1 MYIIVI
7 ITKYLWTTNCGYMD
21 QQDSNCPPHAYNLL
35 GKQTWN
41 NYNCYLICFTLLL
54 FLLFS
59 SFLSFFLICSWFIC
73 LRLSSISTFAFSRL
87 RIRTTATIHLQQG
100 KTRGSSGDRTKY
112 SWGHCKNFSFK
123 ILLSRIIPVG
133 RGKGRWVNTVKSVL
147 GFKTNRNTHTLLTL
161 DLVTFAFIPTVLLAI
176 TYFLNLSKQHKM
188 YNIKQ
193 KIIYWDFT
201 IITRLLL
208 LLLLSRFSRVRL
220 SIQFPKSVTF
230 LFLLNTP
237 PYIYEVH
244 PKSAIIRTYIYGEH
258 PKSIVY

>member
-1 MYIIVI
+1 
-7 ITKYLWTTNCGYMD
+7 MD
-21 QQDSNCPPHAYNLL
+21 QQDSNCPHAYNLL
-35 GKQTWN
+35 GKQMWN

-100 KTRGSSGDRTKY
+100 KTRGSSGDGTKY
-112 SWGHCKNFSFK
+112 SWGHCKDFSFK
-123 ILLSRIIPVG
+123 IFLSRIIPVG
-133 RGKGRWVNTVKSVL
+133 REKGGRWVNTVKSVL
-147 GFKTNRNTHTLLTL
+147 DIRTNRNTHTLLLTL
-161 DLVTFAFIPTVLLAI
+161 DLVTFAFIPTVLRAI
-176 TYFLNLSKQHKM
+176 TYFLNLSKLHKM

-208 LLLLSRFSRVRL
+208 LSHFSRVRL
-220 SIQFPKSVTF
+220 SIQFPKLVTF

-258 PKSIVY
+258 PKSIQFINTMKKYIYHFSLR